1 MIEGFQARTKNA
13 LKPEVVMKT
22 KENLETTKPFTF
34 EKPQKAKP
42 RSLRPMR
49 SMVAVRSLKP
59 KTHVA
64 TMVLKDEMEKR
75 D

>member
-1 MIEGFQARTKNA
+1 
-13 LKPEVVMKT
+13 MKT
-22 KENLETTKPFTF
+22 KENLETKTLSLENKTLKSKPKSF
-34 EKPQKAKP
+34 
-42 RSLRPMR
+42 RPMR

-64 TMVLKDEMEKR
+64 QLVLKADEVSKP

>member
-1 MIEGFQARTKNA
+1 
-13 LKPEVVMKT
+13 MKT
-22 KENLETTKPFTF
+22 KETFDTKLISLEKLN
-34 EKPQKAKP
+34 QKTKP

-59 KTHVA
+59 KTGVA
-64 TMVLKDEMEKR
+64 NLASKSEGQAAR

>member
-1 MIEGFQARTKNA
+1 MVFKRALKR

-22 KENLETTKPFTF
+22 KENLETKTFTL
-34 EKPQKAKP
+34 EKPLKSKP
-42 RSLRPMR
+42 KSLRPMR

-59 KTHVA
+59 KTHIA
-64 TMVLKDEMEKR
+64 NLTMKAEEMSKQ

>member
-1 MIEGFQARTKNA
+1 
-13 LKPEVVMKT
+13 MKT
-22 KENLETTKPFTF
+22 KENLETTKPFNF
-34 EKPQKAKP
+34 EKPQKTKP
-42 RSLRPMR
+42 KSLRPMR

-64 TMVLKDEMEKR
+64 TMVLKEEMERR